1 MKKVWFTK
9 EMKYPI
15 SLPVVL
21 GFSSTVHRQVRRKAE
36 VGKKRNK
43 YMENIFILPVLF
55 PSHRSFNPL
64 HRPLNTHGTK
74 VTESSWNA
82 SWETRTQYVTDL
94 AGGPSQLFVSVWL
107 LQSGPSQMFHC
118 SCRAEM
124 ISFFVWQINT
134 LLLSENARPQTNLD
148 NFLKD

>member
-1 MKKVWFTK
+1 
-9 EMKYPI
+9 MKYQI

-21 GFSSTVHRQVRRKAE
+21 GFRFKVLVPPFTDRWEGRQNWA
-36 VGKKRNK
+36 KKRNK

-64 HRPLNTHGTK
+64 HGPLDTHRTK
-74 VTESSWNA
+74 VTENSWNA
-82 SWETRTQYVTDL
+82 SWETCIQYVTDL
-94 AGGPSQLFVSVWL
+94 SGDPSQLFVSVWL
-107 LQSGPSQMFHC
+107 LQSGPSEMFHC
-118 SCRAEM
+118 SCRAEI

-134 LLLSENARPQTNLD
+134 LPLSENPRPQTNLD